1 MDECKQPECARP
13 IRSRGYCRAHYLR
26 LLRGKDMDA
35 PVREPYAAPFDRFV
49 DKVDIADS
57 GCWEWTGWTNGV
69 HYGKFFAST
78 EARKVY
84 AHRWLWEQVVGPIP
98 DGLTIDHLCR
108 NTLCVNPDHLEPVTT
123 GVNTARGT
131 AYERAI
137 EYQRAKTHCPQ
148 GHEYTLENTYRW
160 HGVGGRMCRKCSRDR
175 MRARRAAIKEGR
187 D

>member
-1 MDECKQPECARP
+1 
-13 IRSRGYCRAHYLR
+13 
-26 LLRGKDMDA
+26 MDA

-187 D
+187 N